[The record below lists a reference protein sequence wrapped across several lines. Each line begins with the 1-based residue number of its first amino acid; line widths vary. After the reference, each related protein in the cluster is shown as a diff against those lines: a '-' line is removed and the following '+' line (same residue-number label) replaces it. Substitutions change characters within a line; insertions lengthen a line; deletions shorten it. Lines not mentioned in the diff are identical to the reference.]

1 MCIASGS
8 LLCFLKHQARFI
20 NDGRSP
26 ERNNATQHVV
36 FADGQ
41 FRYLLRAICDIA
53 PGEELFFDY
62 GKEYWN
68 VIGNNKKKKHPSKD

>member
-1 MCIASGS
+1 MH
-8 LLCFLKHQARFI
+8 LDHYFVFLKHQARFI

-68 VIGNNKKKKHPSKD
+68 VIGNNEKKKHPSKD